1 MRTVALLLS
10 VVVFFLVL
18 SIGCTQPATS
28 PVPTAVP
35 ALSPATTPTTPA
47 GPAAIVPSQV
57 STSLPATANPTPP
70 VNSSSQGVWVRIV
83 TEGRYAGT
91 VGTEGSLREVSG
103 TGEHFYQV
111 PAASTGVVDVY
122 LKNKDSS
129 GRIMSVEVYNNG
141 EKIDQKSTRIPEGTV
156 VMAVDLKAAQL
167 PRPTLTVT
175 PNVTLLQPTPTGQG
189 LSQVRQ
195 AVARVPAPQVISL
208 SCNPQ
213 QEKVVVMKLKDRD
226 ISEMRDV
233 EIANCPMGMLLPDI
247 VGNPE
252 YGLNGSQNSRLT
264 GFSDGEYKKVQREAT
279 ENQGP
284 VNNCIGAITT
294 PYWDWIECKA
304 MLQQGGSQPETYD
317 ITFSAVYK
325 GQNIPVRIS
334 VDTLNAGQLY
344 PYMVYIPIQTDQA
357 KDITNY
363 EFAFVPHA
371 ASA

>member
-10 VVVFFLVL
+10 VLAIIFLA
-18 SIGCTQPATS
+18 IGCTQPATS
-28 PVPTAVP
+28 PAPAAVP
-35 ALSPATTPTTPA
+35 ALSSVTTPA
-47 GPAAIVPSQV
+47 TVAEAATIVPSPV
-57 STSLPATANPTPP
+57 SASPPSAVSPQPPA
-70 VNSSSQGVWVRIV
+70 NSSSKGVWVRIV

-111 PAASTGVVDVY
+111 PAASTGVVDIY

-129 GRIMSVEVYNNG
+129 GRIMSVEVYHNG
-141 EKIDQKSTRIPEGTV
+141 EKIDQKSTRTPEGTV
-156 VMAVDLKAAQL
+156 VMAVDLRAAQL

-175 PNVTLLQPTPTGQG
+175 PNVTLLQP
-189 LSQVRQ
+189 
-195 AVARVPAPQVISL
+195 APQVNSL

-252 YGLNGSQNSRLT
+252 YGLNGSQNSKLT
-264 GFSDGEYKKVQREAT
+264 GFSDGEYKKIQREAT
-279 ENQGP
+279 ESQGP
-284 VNNCIGAITT
+284 VNNCIGAVTT

-304 MLQQGGSQPETYD
+304 MLQQGGSQPETYE

-325 GQNIPVRIS
+325 GLNIPVRRS

-363 EFAFVPHA
+363 EFTFAPRA